1 MLEQVANVPL
11 GRPDDDHSE
20 FKVSSPLAAGVDEV
34 QQAIP
39 PPPQGPPPIAHHDIG
54 MAGVKNFVADLV
66 FSDDT
71 MFADVVVNRPGELLR
86 KALSTDRNL
95 TAILNLQSWLS
106 ATYNDL
112 RSASGNI
119 LQATKVWFYEA
130 IFGSGKFHGDT
141 HSGNLM
147 IGRNDVTFVD
157 FGNLYQLKSNRAD
170 GVNERHELVRVIMGA
185 AFRDKDFVLAG
196 FEKLLSP
203 EGKAALAA
211 NRKKAEAILE
221 SVLSKS
227 KGGFSFN
234 IVYRL

>member
-1 MLEQVANVPL
+1 MDKTWEGQLKQYMTEFDFRTEAENINTGVELYDIKGGANDGLKAIAPNVTSMKLSDVVPPQKNVLVAQVAV
-11 GRPDDDHSE
+11 GKTVDSY
-20 FKVSSPLAAGVDEV
+20 FKDE
-34 QQAIP
+34 
-39 PPPQGPPPIAHHDIG
+39 IG
-54 MAGVKNFVADLV
+54 EV
-66 FSDDT
+66 
-71 MFADVVVNRPGELLR
+71 
-86 KALSTDRNL
+86 RN
-95 TAILNLQSWLS
+95 

-141 HSGNLM
+141 HSSNLM
-147 IGRNDVTFVD
+147 IGRNDITFID

-221 SVLSKS
+221 SVSS
-227 KGGFSFN
+227 T
-234 IVYRL
+234 